1 MIVVFL
7 LFFLF
12 YNYTRLLNSFIPF
25 VGGGGGGGVRPV
37 EFRSLMGPDKLVW
50 SIDGSADGQNET
62 PSLCQCPSWVL
73 APLSAASY
81 ITAEFLLCLISMPV
95 VAFYAGVRP

>member
-37 EFRSLMGPDKLVW
+37 EFRSLMGPNKLVW
-50 SIDGSADGQNET
+50 SIDGVRMDRMKRH
-62 PSLCQCPSWVL
+62 
-73 APLSAASY
+73 LSAN
-81 ITAEFLLCLISMPV
+81 
-95 VAFYAGVRP
+95 VRPGF